1 MKLLILLSKLPLLIQ
16 FSENSKTQMMF
27 DSIEYTF
34 LFICIVSATIVMMS
48 IPALLAYSMISSFFN
63 MKTYNKKIDV
73 EFCCKEKKYSTNYS
87 KSICKAYQKSYS
99 IFLKNLL
106 GLTTWNLFS
115 LVYIIIGFETFSNGL
130 KEYFYFPFNVLKS
143 LNSDDLL
150 GTTFSNFSSNWLNM
164 LIIVIATFI
173 FYFLGD
179 FIGRN
184 IASNNLKKK
193 NLNLSFS

>member
-16 FSENSKTQMMF
+16 FSETSKTQMMF

-34 LFICIVSATIVMMS
+34 LFICIVSSTIVMMS

-99 IFLKNLL
+99 IFLKNLF

-115 LVYIIIGFETFSNGL
+115 LVYIIVGFETFSDGL

-150 GTTFSNFSSNWLNM
+150 GATFSNFSSYWLNM

-173 FYFLGD
+173 FYFLGE
-179 FIGRN
+179 FIGRFF
-184 IASNNLKKK
+184 ASKNLSKK
-193 NLNLSFS
+193 NLNFSFS